1 MEIELIIVEDDREIR
16 ETLVNY
22 FNKDSKRFSKV
33 ISFQSVEELL
43 DSEQP
48 LEKFIVLLDINLPGI
63 SGIEGIFPIKSK
75 WLNCEII
82 MLSVQSDSANI
93 FKAICAGASGYIEK
107 GTSLM
112 NIKEAL
118 IALNEGGSPIT
129 PSIARKIVDYFQP
142 SKNLTEHLSPR
153 EDEVVKGLIDGLSYK
168 LIAARLDVSIDT
180 IRKHI
185 KNIYGKLQINSKG
198 ELLAK
203 YHQKT
208 I

>member
-1 MEIELIIVEDDREIR
+1 MEIELVIVEDDKEIR

-33 ISFQSVEELL
+33 ISFQSIEKLL
-43 DSEQP
+43 ETKQP
-48 LEKFIVLLDINLPGI
+48 LEKFIVLQDIKLPGI

-75 WLNCEII
+75 WPNCEII
-82 MLSVQSDSANI
+82 ILSVQSDSANI

-107 GTSLM
+107 GTSLKS
-112 NIKEAL
+112 IKEAL

-129 PSIARKIVDYFQP
+129 PSIARKIIDYFQP

-153 EDEVVKGLIDGLSYK
+153 EEEVVKGLIDGLSYK

-180 IRKHI
+180 IRKHV
-185 KNIYGKLQINSKG
+185 KKIYGKLQINSKG

-203 YHQKT
+203 YHQKM
-208 I
+208 